1 MFTSLRS
8 LLTLALLT
16 GTATAAEFPKFRRQ
30 VIDPEIGKVCYAV
43 STADVNGDGKPDVVA
58 VSENRIQWY
67 ENPTWQKHV
76 ILEDQTERDNVC
88 LAAHDIDGDGQ
99 IDFAVGAGWTKIG
112 TLQWISRQADPKAL
126 WKVNFIGQELSTHRM
141 SFADVLGKG
150 KPQLVVSPLN
160 RSVAEGARLLA
171 FEIPKN
177 PMTDRWQPVPID
189 STLNRLHAHTH
200 VAWDKNKPIDTLT
213 ASQEGVQLLQK
224 KPGGMFQK
232 QKLATGA
239 TGSTPEFQ
247 GAGEVKLGTLQWNI
261 NGGSFLGSKRF
272 LATIE
277 PMHGTDAVV
286 YLPVDTAESQWNRVV
301 LETGLK
307 QGHALWT
314 ADLNR
319 NSREEVIVGFRE
331 KGSALAHGPGLIV
344 FEAIDTNP
352 ASGEPLG
359 NKWEKHII
367 DDGGCAVEDALAADL
382 NGDGQPDLIAGG
394 RATHNVVIYWNE
406 YPDRPEFLK

>member
-177 PMTDRWQPVPID
+177 PVTDRWQPVPID

-200 VAWDKNKPIDTLT
+200 IEWNPGRDLETLT
-213 ASQEGVQLLQK
+213 ASQEGVHLIDLKRPGLSGKRKVVEGASGTSAEQK
-224 KPGGMFQK
+224 
-232 QKLATGA
+232 
-239 TGSTPEFQ
+239 
-247 GAGEVKLGTLQWNI
+247 GAGEVKSGQLSWNAKGLDSLQQ
-261 NGGSFLGSKRF
+261 
-272 LATIE
+272 TIS
-277 PMHGTDAVV
+277 GNDRTDAW
-286 YLPVDTAESQWNRVV
+286 DRCR
-301 LETGLK
+301 GLRFGK
-307 QGHALWT
+307 
-314 ADLNR
+314 
-319 NSREEVIVGFRE
+319 
-331 KGSALAHGPGLIV
+331 
-344 FEAIDTNP
+344 
-352 ASGEPLG
+352 
-359 NKWEKHII
+359 
-367 DDGGCAVEDALAADL
+367 
-382 NGDGQPDLIAGG
+382 
-394 RATHNVVIYWNE
+394 
-406 YPDRPEFLK
+406 

>member
-1 MFTSLRS
+1 MRFHMMTFLIGVSLW
-8 LLTLALLT
+8 TPAI
-16 GTATAAEFPKFRRQ
+16 AAEFPTFRRQ
-30 VIDPEIGKVCYAV
+30 VIDSEIGKVCYAV
-43 STADVNGDGKPDVVA
+43 STTDVNGDGKLDVVA

-67 ENPTWQKHV
+67 ENPAWQKHV

-112 TLQWISRQADPKAL
+112 TLQWISRQADPKVL

-177 PMTDRWQPVPID
+177 PVTDRWQAIPLD

-200 VAWDKNKPIDTLT
+200 IDWNPGRDMETLT
-213 ASQEGVQLLQK
+213 ASQEGVHLIDLKRPAAFANRKLVEGASGTSPEQK
-224 KPGGMFQK
+224 
-232 QKLATGA
+232 
-239 TGSTPEFQ
+239 
-247 GAGEVKLGTLQWNI
+247 GAGEVKSGQLRWNAK
-261 NGGSFLGSKRF
+261 GGSILSSRQY

-277 PMHGTDAVV
+277 PMHGTAAVV
-286 YLPVDTAESQWNRVV
+286 YISENDERTQWKRVV

-314 ADLNR
+314 VDLNYDGYD
-319 NSREEVIVGFRE
+319 EIVVGFRE
-331 KGSALAHGPGLIV
+331 KGTALTNGPGLMV
-344 FEAIDTNP
+344 FECVDPKNSDGPTG
-352 ASGEPLG
+352 STW
-359 NKWEKHII
+359 KKHII

-406 YPDRPEFLK
+406 LSNIPDFLK